1 MLEWATHNG
10 ALALSLDERVGSLE
24 AGKQADLVVVNCRRA
39 NLVPTLRIVS
49 AFIHN
54 GQPGDI
60 ESVMVDGRWL
70 MRDGRV
76 RTMDEGAIVQE
87 ADRIGRA
94 AWHRLFEER
103 PDLQPPPGLNWV
115 Q

>member
-1 MLEWATHNG
+1 
-10 ALALSLDERVGSLE
+10 
-24 AGKQADLVVVNCRRA
+24 
-39 NLVPTLRIVS
+39 
-49 AFIHN
+49 
-54 GQPGDI
+54 
-60 ESVMVDGRWL
+60 

-103 PDLQPPPGLNWV
+103 PDLQPPSGLNMTV
-115 Q
+115 YEE